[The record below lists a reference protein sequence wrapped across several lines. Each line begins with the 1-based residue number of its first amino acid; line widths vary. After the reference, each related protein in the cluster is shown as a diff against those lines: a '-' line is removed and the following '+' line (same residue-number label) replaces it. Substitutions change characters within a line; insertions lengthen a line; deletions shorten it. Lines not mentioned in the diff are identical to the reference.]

1 MSVAAALAPVHAQW
15 LKLPTAGLPRTADG
29 KPNLTAPAPKTADGK
44 PDLTGIWEPDGTK
57 YLRNIAADLKPG
69 DISFRPA
76 GQAIFDQRKNDGKA
90 SEEPDAHCLPQGV
103 PKIDAAPVP
112 FKIAQMPGL
121 IIVLYEAFNLY
132 RQIFMDGRELPKDP
146 NPAWLGY
153 SVGHWDGDTLV
164 VESTGFNDKTWLD
177 QMGYPHSDA
186 LHVTERFHRKDV
198 GHMDLSITIDDPK
211 MYTKPW
217 TIVEDPHLLPD
228 TELLE
233 FICNENN
240 VDLPHMSDKR

>member
-1 MSVAAALAPVHAQW
+1 
-15 LKLPTAGLPRTADG
+15 
-29 KPNLTAPAPKTADGK
+29 
-44 PDLTGIWEPDGTK
+44 
-57 YLRNIAADLKPG
+57 
-69 DISFRPA
+69 
-76 GQAIFDQRKNDGKA
+76 
-90 SEEPDAHCLPQGV
+90 
-103 PKIDAAPVP
+103 
-112 FKIAQMPGL
+112 
-121 IIVLYEAFNLY
+121 
-132 RQIFMDGRELPKDP
+132 
-146 NPAWLGY
+146 
-153 SVGHWDGDTLV
+153 
-164 VESTGFNDKTWLD
+164 
-177 QMGYPHSDA
+177 MGYPHSDA